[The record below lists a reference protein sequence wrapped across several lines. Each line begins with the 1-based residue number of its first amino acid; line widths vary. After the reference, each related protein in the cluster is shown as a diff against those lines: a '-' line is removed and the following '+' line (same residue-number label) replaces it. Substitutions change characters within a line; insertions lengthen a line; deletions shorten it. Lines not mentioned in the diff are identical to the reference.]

1 MTKSLFRKTLSA
13 PGLLR
18 IVRGCFDKIPSD
30 VAGRG
35 LSLSDCLMSA
45 LAMFGLK
52 YVSLL
57 SFDRDVRSEERIRSN
72 LRNLYGVSRAPSD
85 TAMRERLDEVDPA
98 ALRVAF
104 KRVFAALQRGKG
116 LMGFTWLGH
125 RLEDHRGKRRGAD
138 ACGPRP
144 VAHRKR
150 DFQHPTGGL

>member
-116 LMGFTWLGH
+116 LVGFTWL
-125 RLEDHRGKRRGAD
+125 DHHLLSVDG
-138 ACGPRP
+138 
-144 VAHRKR
+144 
-150 DFQHPTGGL
+150 TGYHSSTSVRCASNSR